1 MPCSSVRTVTPTG
14 QKQFFSSVSSPPAS
28 KTSAIRFLYDLS
40 YKMNLHPPQIQ
51 LFISF
56 FIQKRLWNPPRM
68 IFCTIFHIK
77 WIIRPLFLNHLYD
90 ISHKINHPPRFGSE
104 RAADRLPGPNRRE
117 GRREREAAGIN
128 GFPPRS
134 GSVCRD
140 SEQYTNF
147 GRFRPL
153 SNRNRRHRS
162 PDRSRRPQCRLPR

>member
-1 MPCSSVRTVTPTG
+1 MFQCPNGYTNWPEAVFFVRQFPPCLKNIRHKIFVRFII
-14 QKQFFSSVSSPPAS
+14 QNEPP
-28 KTSAIRFLYDLS
+28 
-40 YKMNLHPPQIQ
+40 PPQIQ